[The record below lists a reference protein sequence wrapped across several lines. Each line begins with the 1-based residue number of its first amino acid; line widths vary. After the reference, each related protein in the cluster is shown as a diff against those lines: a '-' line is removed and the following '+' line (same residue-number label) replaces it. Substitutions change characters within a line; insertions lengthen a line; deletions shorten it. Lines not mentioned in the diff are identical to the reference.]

1 MADSV
6 KIFQSFYEATKDES
20 PEDFKASWCALFE
33 HAFNGADDTGLT
45 GAAKM
50 FYTLTAP
57 IIDKSAGISEARA
70 AAGKTGGEAKPSKRK
85 QTASKKKQTEANAKQ
100 MQADI
105 GYRSMDIG
113 DMDLGDRK
121 EDIGDIPPK
130 SPHGGKTQVGMVDES
145 ELSEPVKESVKE
157 WLKYKHERKFSYKA
171 TSLQKLIKKVGEME
185 SLYGSEW
192 VIKAIDNSI
201 ANGWQ
206 GISWEA
212 MNRVRGQPS
221 AYMQAIHDRVDIVDT
236 WK

>member
-6 KIFQSFYEATKDES
+6 KIFESFYEATKDES

-100 MQADI
+100 TQADI
-105 GYRSMDIG
+105 GYRNMDIG

-145 ELSEPVKESVKE
+145 DLSDPVKVTVKE
-157 WLKYKHERKFSYKA
+157 WLAYKHERRFVYKE
-171 TSLQKLIKKVGEME
+171 TGLQVLLRTIREKELQ
-185 SLYGSEW
+185 YGQTW
-192 VIKAIDNSI
+192 VIKAIENSI
-201 ANGWQ
+201 SNGWQ
-206 GISWEA
+206 GISWDA
-212 MNRVRGQPS
+212 MEKSRGQPRGNG
-221 AYMQAIHDRVDIVDT
+221 AID
-236 WK
+236 WANA